1 MPRVRRCGGI
11 AAIVGALFLAF
22 AAEGGSALAPSPAQ
36 ALERIAI
43 VQHGHRVSRKVLARD
58 AQILTDQVNDQL
70 RRFWLGPRVDIEPV
84 RGHVPATWPLI
95 DLSGS
100 RSPARTGGYH
110 TTGAH
115 GRLLAVIY
123 LQRWGRHW
131 TVGASHEL
139 LEMLQDPIGD
149 TENSDYLEEVCDPVQ
164 FVWYWL
170 RGVYVSDFV
179 TPSWFSAGPGPWDM
193 AGRLHAPRTFGRGG
207 EEDYHTAAGWHEIGP
222 GAVMAHYPKPLR
234 VRRPRG

>member
-1 MPRVRRCGGI
+1 M
-11 AAIVGALFLAF
+11 IVGALACSLQS
-22 AAEGGSALAPSPAQ
+22 GSAVAASPPQ

-43 VQHGHRVSRKVLARD
+43 VEHGHRVSRDVLARD
-58 AQILTDQVNDQL
+58 ARILTYQVNDQL
-70 RRFWLGPRVDIEPV
+70 RHFWPGPRVDIEPV
-84 RGHVPATWPLI
+84 HGHVPASRPLI

-100 RSPARTGGYH
+100 RSPAGTGGYH
-110 TTGAH
+110 TTGAR

-123 LQRWGRHW
+123 LQRWGSHW

-139 LEMLQDPIGD
+139 LEMLVDPIGE
-149 TENSDYLEEVCDPVQ
+149 TESSSYLEEVCDPVQ

-170 RGVYVSDFV
+170 HGAWVSDFV
-179 TPSWFSAGPGPWDM
+179 TPSWFTGGPGPWDM
-193 AGRLHAPRTFGRGG
+193 AGQIHAPRTFARGG

-222 GAVMAHYPKPLR
+222 GAVMTRYPKPLR